1 LCATLLMWFSHP
13 MSNVPHEGSAGLLS
27 TAEAAALLGKSTAT
41 INRWADSTALP
52 VAFKAPGVRGARF
65 FAREDVENL
74 SRVLAFFATTP

>member
-1 LCATLLMWFSHP
+1 MCATLLMWFSHP